1 MVEEVR
7 RKFAP
12 FSGTRIATKGV
23 RGKTLRGQNATHDQ
37 NGEKFPMSI
46 SVNTNYG
53 AMVALQNLNATTKQL
68 EITQQRINTGLK
80 VAGPKDNGAIFAI
93 AQGMRSDVQNFNSV
107 TNSLN
112 RAISVVDTGVA
123 AGTAVSDL
131 LKEMKEKA
139 LAAKDTAIDANAR
152 AAYNAEFTALRDQI
166 TKTLSNATFDGSTLV
181 TGSTNITALANTDG
195 TSAITATARNLSLG
209 GSLVTVAAAGNVS
222 TQAAAST
229 MVATIETSLNNLNLA
244 LAQLGTDSKKL
255 SIHKDFVAKLSDE
268 LQNGIGNLVDADV
281 ATESARLQSL
291 QTKQQ
296 LGISALSIANQAPT
310 VLLSLFR

>member
-1 MVEEVR
+1 MVEEEQTE
-7 RKFAP
+7 
-12 FSGTRIATKGV
+12 STGLLGTQVATENARAK
-23 RGKTLRGQNATHDQ
+23 RSARQNATKRP
-37 NGEKFPMSI
+37 ERREIPMAI

-80 VAGPKDNGAIFAI
+80 IAGPKDNGAIFAI

-152 AAYNAEFTALRDQI
+152 AAYNAEFVALRDQI

-181 TGSTNITALANTDG
+181 TGSTNITALANADG
-195 TSAITATARNLSLG
+195 TSAITATARNMSLG
-209 GSLVTVAAAGNVS
+209 GSIVSVAAAGNVS
-222 TQAAAST
+222 TQTAAST
-229 MVATIETSLNNLNLA
+229 MVATIETSLNALNLA

-255 SIHKDFVAKLSDE
+255 AIHKDFVSKLSDE

-281 ATESARLQSL
+281 AVESARLQSL